1 MYPTSISI
9 SPLVAVRSESL
20 YLLVKIA
27 YYERT
32 PGFGWKALVSTDTIG
47 KKGLIFRPRSS

>member
-1 MYPTSISI
+1 MYPTSIAI

-20 YLLVKIA
+20 YLLVKSA

-32 PGFGWKALVSTDTIG
+32 PAFGWKALVSTDTIG
-47 KKGLIFRPRSS
+47 KNSLIIRAA

>member
-1 MYPTSISI
+1 MYPTSIAI

-20 YLLVKIA
+20 YLLVKSA

-32 PGFGWKALVSTDTIG
+32 PGFGWKTLVSTDTIG
-47 KKGLIFRPRSS
+47 KKGLIFRPA